1 MNQSTNGPV
10 EVVLK
15 SAKLQKQYNLD
26 MEKHEKIKGI
36 ATFLLT
42 LKEMGEFTD
51 EELIVFK

>member
-1 MNQSTNGPV
+1 MNQSTQGPV
-10 EVVLK
+10 EIILK
-15 SAKLQKQYNLD
+15 STKLQKQYRLD
-26 MEKHEKIKGI
+26 IEKHEKIKNI